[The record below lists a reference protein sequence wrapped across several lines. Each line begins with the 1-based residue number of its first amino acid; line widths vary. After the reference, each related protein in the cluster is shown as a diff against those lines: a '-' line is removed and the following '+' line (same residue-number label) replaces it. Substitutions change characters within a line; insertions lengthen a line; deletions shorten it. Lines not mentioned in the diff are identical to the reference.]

1 LTQHPEPDY
10 QQPSSLVGSE
20 AHLRKKEIGD
30 MVMNYRAVTG
40 RTNQFWSAVA
50 YERKQNP
57 RRAVQRALY
66 HSTKQVVEQYKSP
79 RPKVSLSDQ
88 PSAPTVYFLTPDHN
102 MPAGG
107 VRVMY
112 NHVDLLNKV
121 GIEAAV
127 LHQKKGFRCTWF
139 DNTTRVTDIRSSAVG
154 PDDTLV
160 VSELDVDV
168 VAALPRPVRHVV
180 LNQSGYE
187 TWARRG
193 DTVAHHYSSAQE
205 LLGVM
210 VVSEYSAQ
218 MLKYAY
224 PKLNIR
230 RIRNGIDG
238 TRFYPPNEPTTR
250 RICYHPRRGRRELDH
265 VMHML
270 HARGA
275 LRTWDTFSLEGL
287 NDEDFAAEM
296 RSSRITVNLSYWEGF
311 GLTACEAMACGS
323 YVIGFHGFGGREF
336 MRPEFSCPVETGDVI
351 AVAQAIERVIAEDS
365 LDEQW
370 CRSRGQLASSFVL
383 EHYSLEKE
391 RESVASAYCD
401 LLALS

>member
-1 LTQHPEPDY
+1 
-10 QQPSSLVGSE
+10 
-20 AHLRKKEIGD
+20 
-30 MVMNYRAVTG
+30 MVMNDRAVTD
-40 RTNQFWSAVA
+40 RKNRFWSAVA
-50 YERKQNP
+50 YERKQSP
-57 RRAVQRALY
+57 HRAIQRALY
-66 HSTKQVVEQYKSP
+66 HSAKQAMEQYKSP
-79 RPKVSLSDQ
+79 RPKIPLSNQ
-88 PSAPTVYFLTPDHN
+88 SSAPTVYFLTPDHN
-102 MPAGG
+102 VPAGG
-107 VRVMY
+107 IRVMY
-112 NHVDLLNKV
+112 NHVDLLNKA

-154 PDDTLV
+154 PEDTLI

-168 VAALPRPVRHVV
+168 VAALPQHVRHVV

-193 DTVAHHYSSAQE
+193 DAVAHHYSSAPE
-205 LLGVM
+205 LLGAI

-224 PKLNIR
+224 PKLAIR
-230 RIRNGIDG
+230 RIHNGIDG
-238 TRFYPPNEPTTR
+238 TRFYPSGEPTVR

-270 HARGA
+270 RARGA
-275 LRTWDTFSLEGL
+275 LHNWETFSLEGL
-287 NDEDFAAEM
+287 SDEDFAAEM

-311 GLTACEAMACGS
+311 GLTTCEAMACGS

-351 AVAQAIERVIAEDS
+351 AVAEAIERVIAEDS
-365 LDEQW
+365 LDGQW

-383 EHYSLEKE
+383 EQYSLEKE
-391 RESVASAYCD
+391 RESVVSAYRD

>member
-1 LTQHPEPDY
+1 
-10 QQPSSLVGSE
+10 
-20 AHLRKKEIGD
+20 
-30 MVMNYRAVTG
+30 MVTKDRAVADRKDG
-40 RTNQFWSAVA
+40 FWSAVA
-50 YERKQNP
+50 HERKQNP

-66 HSTKQVVEQYKSP
+66 HSTKQAVEQYKKP
-79 RPKVSLSDQ
+79 RPRIPLSNRSLT
-88 PSAPTVYFLTPDHN
+88 PTVYFLTPDHN
-102 MPAGG
+102 APAGG

-112 NHVDLLNKV
+112 NHVDLLNKA
-121 GIEAAV
+121 GIEAAI

-154 PDDTLV
+154 PDDTIV

-168 VAALPRPVRHVV
+168 VTALQQRVRHVV

-193 DTVAHHYSSAQE
+193 DAVADHYSNAPD
-205 LLGVM
+205 LLGVI
-210 VVSEYSAQ
+210 VVSEYSAA

-224 PKLNIR
+224 PKLTIR
-230 RIRNGIDG
+230 RVRNGIDA
-238 TRFYPPNEPTTR
+238 TRFHPSNEPTAR

-265 VMHML
+265 VMNML
-270 HARGA
+270 RARGA
-275 LRTWDTFSLEGL
+275 LRDWETFSLDGL
-287 NDEDFAAEM
+287 NDKDFAAEM

-311 GLTACEAMACGS
+311 GLTTCEAMACGS

-351 AVAQAIERVIAEDS
+351 AVAEAIERVIAEDS

-370 CRSRGQLASSFVL
+370 CQSRGQLASAFVF
-383 EHYSLEKE
+383 EQYSLEKE
-391 RESVASAYCD
+391 RESVVSAYRH
-401 LLALS
+401 LLGKS